1 MCLLAITSLWKFFF
15 LLQNFTEKR
24 FIFTTDLYNLIYNFF
39 PFLNLGTFTF
49 SLKGNT
55 IWIVSITILGLW
67 EPLLSKIGVP
77 WTLALWYHNSW
88 DGKWEDHGC
97 PLTKSCPTL
106 WPHGLQHTRLLCPPL
121 SSRVCSNLCPLSQW
135 CYLTI
140 SSSATSFSSCLRS
153 FSASG
158 SFPVSR
164 SSHQVAKVLEL
175 QLQHQSFQWIFR
187 ISFLWDWLGI
197 SLWSK
202 GLSRVVSSTSK
213 MLLRG

>member
-39 PFLNLGTFTF
+39 PFLNLGTSTF

-121 SSRVCSNLCPLSQW
+121 SSRVCSNLCPLSRW

-158 SFPVSR
+158 SLFSSGGQSIGTSASASVLPMNIQDQFP
-164 SSHQVAKVLEL
+164 
-175 QLQHQSFQWIFR
+175 
-187 ISFLWDWLGI
+187 LG
-197 SLWSK
+197 LTRH
-202 GLSRVVSSTSK
+202 LLVVQRTLKSCF
-213 MLLRG
+213 